1 MATPQEIRAKL
12 ESLTPEE
19 FRRFRDCF
27 GGDGNDANYYV
38 SQLFA
43 CPQYEAKMCYC
54 LGLPTEA
61 DRINRAICDSSK
73 AAIDSAMASQQSAD
87 AAVESLK
94 YSRRSARATICAALI
109 ALAALIISIVGVLV
123 SAYK

>member
-1 MATPQEIRAKL
+1 MSHLHYTLTESVSGLKTGSCDASAIARTMPEPRSGKNNVESGMATPQEIRAKL

-61 DRINRAICDSSK
+61 DRINRAICDS
-73 AAIDSAMASQQSAD
+73 
-87 AAVESLK
+87 
-94 YSRRSARATICAALI
+94 
-109 ALAALIISIVGVLV
+109 
-123 SAYK
+123 